1 MCEPSADLAQHFADL
16 AYGTAYSDLPADA
29 IDAAKKTI
37 LDTLGVSLAASGLEA
52 SVGSVLEY
60 AREIGGRSEASVI
73 ASDAKLPAGAAA
85 FVNGAMAHCLDFD
98 DYTYWGHHAASSI
111 VPAAFAVAERA
122 GGISGEEMITAV
134 AVGQDIF
141 GRLRRFV
148 EWQQDWNISPVMG
161 VFAAAATASRVLHL
175 SREETFNALGIAT
188 MQSSGTMEVVRGT
201 SDLRGIYAG
210 FSAQGAVVA
219 TLLSEKGI
227 SGLDAPFEGKY
238 GFLNTYFAGK
248 YDRGKIL
255 ERLGTEFTGSATLYK
270 RWASVSTSHSHIHA
284 TLGLVEQHDLAVDD
298 IEEIRV
304 YTGDWHDVMCQ
315 PLEARRAPTS
325 ALDGK
330 FSLPF
335 LVASA
340 AVRRKVGVADFT
352 TEALNDPRV
361 LAVAQRVVPVPD
373 RTLDWKLE
381 IPSGRVEIITRDGR
395 SYEAAGANV
404 PGTVDAPLTW
414 DDLGRKFDDC
424 AAAAAVPLSQDQA
437 SMIKRLVQDLET
449 LDDVTVLMA
458 ALSGSED

>member
-1 MCEPSADLAQHFADL
+1 MLEPSADLAHHFANL
-16 AYGTAYSDLPADA
+16 AVETTYSDLPSDA
-29 IDAAKKTI
+29 VDAAKKTL

-60 AREIGGRSEASVI
+60 AREVGGRPEASVI
-73 ASDAKLPAGAAA
+73 ASDAKLPAAAAA

-111 VPAAFAVAERA
+111 VPAAFAAAQRA
-122 GGISGEEMITAV
+122 GGISGEEMITAI

-161 VFAAAATASRVLHL
+161 VFAAAATASRIVGL
-175 SREETFNALGIAT
+175 SREATFSALGIAT

-201 SDLRGIYAG
+201 SDLRGIYAA

-219 TLLSEKGI
+219 TLLAEKGL

-238 GFLNTYFAGK
+238 GFLNTYFEGK
-248 YDRGKIL
+248 YDRDKIL
-255 ERLGTEFTGSATLYK
+255 DGLGAEFTGSATLYK

-284 TLGLVEQHDLAVDD
+284 TLGLVKQHDLKVED
-298 IEEIRV
+298 IAEIRV
-304 YTGDWHDVMCQ
+304 HTGDWHDVMCQ
-315 PLEARRAPTS
+315 PLDARRAPTS

-340 AVRRKVGVADFT
+340 VVRREIGVADFT
-352 TEALNDPRV
+352 IEALNDPRV
-361 LAVAQRVVPVPD
+361 LAMAQLVVPVPD
-373 RTLDWKLE
+373 KALDWKLE
-381 IPSGRVEIITRDGR
+381 IPSGRVEIRMRDGR
-395 SYEAAGANV
+395 SHQALGTDV
-404 PGTVDAPLTW
+404 PGTVDAPMTW
-414 DDLGRKFDDC
+414 TDLERKFDDC
-424 AAAAAVPLSQDQA
+424 AAAAAVPLTEDGAARVKQHVRE
-437 SMIKRLVQDLET
+437 MET
-449 LDDVTVLMA
+449 LDDATILMA
-458 ALSGSED
+458 QLAS

>member
-1 MCEPSADLAQHFADL
+1 MREPTADLAHHFADL
-16 AYGTAYSDLPADA
+16 AFDTKYSDLSTDA
-29 IDAAKKTI
+29 VDAAKKTV

-60 AREIGGRSEASVI
+60 ATEVGGRPEASVI
-73 ASDAKLPAGAAA
+73 ASEAKLPAASAA
-85 FVNGAMAHCLDFD
+85 FVNAAMSHCLDYD

-111 VPAAFAVAERA
+111 IPAAFAVAERA

-161 VFAAAATASRVLHL
+161 VFAAAATASRILGL
-175 SREETFNALGIAT
+175 SREATFDALGIAT

-201 SDLRGIYAG
+201 SDLRGIYAA

-219 TLLSEKGI
+219 TLLAEKGI
-227 SGLDAPFEGKY
+227 SGLDGAFEGKY
-238 GFLNTYFAGK
+238 GFLNTYFDGK
-248 YDRGKIL
+248 YDRDKIL
-255 ERLGTEFTGSATLYK
+255 QGLGTEFTGSATLYK

-284 TLGLVEQHDLAVDD
+284 TLGLVEQHDLNVED
-298 IEEIRV
+298 IAQIRV

-315 PLEARRAPTS
+315 PLEVRRAPTS
-325 ALDGK
+325 SLDGK

-335 LVASA
+335 LVATA
-340 AVRRKVGVADFT
+340 VVRREIGVADFT

-361 LAVAQRVVPVPD
+361 LAVAQLVVPVPD
-373 RTLDWKLE
+373 PSLDWKLE
-381 IPSGRVEIITRDGR
+381 IPSGRVEILTRDGR
-395 SYEAAGANV
+395 SYEAVGTNV
-404 PGTVDAPLTW
+404 PGTVDAPMTW

-424 AAAAAVPLSQDQA
+424 AAAAAVPLSEDQA
-437 SMIKRLVQDLET
+437 SKVKQLARDLET
-449 LDDVTVLMA
+449 LDDATLLVKE
-458 ALSGSED
+458 LSG